1 MLEFF
6 IYPNSHIL
14 TMFFSDLQT
23 LWTSSEA
30 ETSVEAAPEKKDEAP
45 AAEEKQAE

>member
-1 MLEFF
+1 M
-6 IYPNSHIL
+6 S
-14 TMFFSDLQT
+14 FFSQT

-30 ETSVEAAPEKKDEAP
+30 ETSAEAAPAEKKEEAP